1 MEKISISHQLS
12 PSSWNRF
19 EECPRKYWLSRQR
32 LPRRASMPASLGNAI
47 HNSMEEICNLDVKD
61 RDDLEIGW
69 LSNSMKEILDK
80 HWEIEKKLFLE
91 TPRKPKWKP
100 HLISKAREGFIGALN
115 ILFTR
120 VSFAEKKFS
129 EVSIGDWKNLQSI
142 LLLNEGSLASED
154 GKLIGRLDL
163 LVDDLDENGKSKGW
177 IVADLKTGKPPK
189 ENLNER
195 VVRQL
200 LFYRDLLK
208 EITPEHPLVTAE
220 GWYSANTEVYSAD
233 GKSVLADARIAWEM
247 MKLTKS
253 PFVGTPGPDVCG
265 FCEFKAWCPEWWVA
279 RRNGDLSDSTMFR
292 DEVVKLIRFD
302 ETSGAALFERQIA
315 DGDEGDVIE
324 SEIRFGG
331 FLKDSAFE
339 QISDLI
345 ASKYDGPIYLG
356 SVRAEGKI
364 IHLGYWSEVLKWS
377 PLLESIRVN

>member
-1 MEKISISHQLS
+1 MENNSISHQLS

-47 HNSMEEICNLDVKD
+47 HNSMEEICNLDVTD
-61 RDDLEIGW
+61 RDDLEKGW
-69 LSNSMKEILDK
+69 LSKTMKEILDK
-80 HWEIEKKLFLE
+80 HWEIEKKIFFE
-91 TPRKPKWKP
+91 TPRKPRWKP
-100 HLISKAREGFIGALN
+100 HLISRAREGFIGALN

-120 VSFAEKKFS
+120 ISLDKKKFS
-129 EVSIGDWKNLQSI
+129 EVSIRDWKNLQSI
-142 LLLNEGSLASED
+142 LLLNEGSLTSED

-163 LVDDLDENGKSKGW
+163 LVNDLDINGESKGW

-189 ENLNER
+189 KDLNER
-195 VVRQL
+195 VIRQL

-208 EITPEHPLVTAE
+208 ETTPEHPLITAE
-220 GWYSANTEVYSAD
+220 GWYSANTEIYSAE
-233 GKSVLADARIAWEM
+233 GESVLNDARIAWEM
-247 MKLTKS
+247 MKLTVS
-253 PFVGTPGPDVCG
+253 PFPGTPGSEVCG
-265 FCEFKAWCPEWWVA
+265 FCEFKAWCPDWWGA
-279 RRNGDLSDSTMFR
+279 RTNGQLSDSTMFR

-302 ETSGAALFERQIA
+302 EFSGAALFERLIA
-315 DGDEGDVIE
+315 DGNEGEVIE

-339 QISDLI
+339 QISELI
-345 ASKYDGPIYLG
+345 SSEYSGPIYLG

-364 IHLGYWSEVLKWS
+364 IHLGDWSEVLKWS